1 MDVQEF
7 DPCGFAA
14 KDDEVHTLCTA
25 KRLRAPGKAID
36 EELHHYFRFENGKI
50 AFYRSTEDTRPGRG
64 RARPFSIPGRIGTR
78 YPRLTGMGQLVRMRR
93 SALSMQTLG
102 GSNSR
107 PSFPQ

>member
-7 DPCGFAA
+7 DPCAFAA

-50 AFYRSTEDTRPGRG
+50 AFYRSTEDTAQVEATLAPSASQAESELG
-64 RARPFSIPGRIGTR
+64 IP
-78 YPRLTGMGQLVRMRR
+78 V
-93 SALSMQTLG
+93 
-102 GSNSR
+102 
-107 PSFPQ
+107 